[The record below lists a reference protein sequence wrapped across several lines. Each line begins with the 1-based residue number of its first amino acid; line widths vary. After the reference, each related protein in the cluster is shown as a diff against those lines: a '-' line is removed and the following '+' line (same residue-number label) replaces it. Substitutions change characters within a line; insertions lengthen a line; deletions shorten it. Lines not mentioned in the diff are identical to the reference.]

1 MVFNLESSLLE
12 VKDAVSLASLRLIPW
27 NSLTE
32 GEEIQVRLSGNMDY
46 NVFCSLLPLAL
57 LT

>member
-1 MVFNLESSLLE
+1 MVFNLERSLLR
-12 VKDAVSLASLRLIPW
+12 VRDAVFLASLGLIPW
-27 NSLTE
+27 NSLIE
-32 GEEIQVRLSGNMDY
+32 GEEWDY